1 MKPTR
6 LTLTVT
12 MILLL
17 VGCATAQHDS
27 AAYREPPPRAAERIP
42 TLQQADQGPAAGN
55 AIAQA
60 RYTDDDFW
68 EQMRSGF
75 DLPGAQQQAVQR
87 QIGTYSRNPRQVEKI
102 FERGT
107 PYMAYILR
115 EVEKRGHPH
124 EIALLPFVES
134 AYDPFAYSHGRA
146 AGLWQFIPG
155 TAKLYGL
162 EQDWWYDGRR
172 DVIASTDAA
181 LDYLDQLHAEFEGD
195 WLLAL
200 AAYNSGSGTVRAA
213 IRRNERAG
221 KPTDFWHL
229 KLPSETASYVPRLL
243 AISAIV
249 GHPERY
255 AVALAPVDPEPAFEV
270 VDTRGQLDIGIAAEL
285 AGIDTEELYQFNPG
299 FNRWATHPDGPH
311 RLAIPSEKTEAFL
324 QGLQELPAE
333 QRLKWVRHDVK
344 RGDTLSQIA
353 QRYDTTIAV
362 LRTTNRLQGSNIRIG
377 QHLLVP
383 VAAHDPEDYRASLA
397 ARQVRAQRSSGAV
410 NHVVSTGESLWSI
423 ARRHGVQ
430 VNQIIRWNRLDSG
443 GAIRPGQQLV
453 LYGGAAA
460 VPSGKQIRTIRYTV
474 RNGDSLYGIS
484 RKYNVAVSDLR
495 RWNDLPEGKYLQ
507 PGQRLKLYIDITDV
521 AQNS

>member
-1 MKPTR
+1 MSIPR
-6 LTLTVT
+6 LTLTAVI
-12 MILLL
+12 ILLHA
-17 VGCATAQHDS
+17 GCASVDEPATRMAAMDTATRDAS
-27 AAYREPPPRAAERIP
+27 PGLAARN
-42 TLQQADQGPAAGN
+42 QPAAGDPVTTESY
-55 AIAQA
+55 IE
-60 RYTDDDFW
+60 DDFW
-68 EQMRSGF
+68 QQLRTGF
-75 DLPGAQQQAVQR
+75 SLHGTPQPAVQA
-87 QIGTYSRNPRQVEKI
+87 QIAAYSRNPRQVEKI

-107 PYMAYILR
+107 PYLAYILR
-115 EVEKRGHPH
+115 EVEQRGQPN

-155 TAKLYGL
+155 TGKLYGL

-181 LDYLDQLHAEFEGD
+181 LDYLDKLHDEFDGD

-213 IRRNERAG
+213 VRRNEKAG

-229 KLPSETASYVPRLL
+229 KLPQETSTYVPRLL

-249 GHPERY
+249 SRPERY
-255 AVALAPVDPEPAFEV
+255 AVALAPVDPEPAFDV

-285 AGIDTEELYQFNPG
+285 AGMDTEELYQFNPG

-311 RLAIPSEKTEAFL
+311 RLAIPSEKAETFI
-324 QGLQELPAE
+324 QGLDELPDDK
-333 QRLKWVRHDVK
+333 RLKWVRHDVK

-353 QRYDTTIAV
+353 QRYDTTVKV
-362 LRTTNRLQGSNIRIG
+362 LRSTNQLQGSNIRTG

-383 VAAHDPEDYRASLA
+383 VAARNPVSYQAGPFRNA
-397 ARQVRAQRSSGAV
+397 AAQHTDDTVTHTVARGD
-410 NHVVSTGESLWSI
+410 SLWSI
-423 ARRHGVQ
+423 ARRHHVKVG
-430 VNQIIRWNRLDSG
+430 QIIKWNRLDR
-443 GAIRPGQQLV
+443 GADIRPGQKLV
-453 LYGGAAA
+453 LHTRDSAK
-460 VPSGKQIRTIRYTV
+460 PSGKQIRTIRYTV
-474 RNGDSLYGIS
+474 RSGDSLYGIS

-495 RWNDLPEGKYLQ
+495 RWNDLPKDKLLQ

-521 AQNS
+521 AQNG